1 MFAIAKFPVWF
12 SDIVKIAC
20 RYLKYNE
27 NTFEK
32 SGNDIILGLYF
43 FFVSINPNKRI
54 GLLTTRFRTKL
65 LVCYVLRFC
74 ILAHDRRESCE
85 LKTGNVFSI

>member
-1 MFAIAKFPVWF
+1 MGIPRNLVTEREWPLNKQISLAVQRHHALQQVG
-12 SDIVKIAC
+12 
-20 RYLKYNE
+20 KYNE

-54 GLLTTRFRTKL
+54 GLLTTHFRAKL
-65 LVCYVLRFC
+65 LVCYVLWFC
-74 ILAHDRRESCE
+74 YTCAW
-85 LKTGNVFSI
+85 